1 MSVLKVGVLSCSGEE
16 CLGGTISRLA
26 TRKVLEELKFI
37 DTVTLCLPLY
47 LAGGEEE
54 RNFAKVFPTISVDG
68 CDKLCAKRSTEKYS
82 GKINGSLDVSKI
94 IGNENA
100 LNTKIVRN
108 KDITDEHLQMVDE
121 VASEIVKMISGISSD
136 SFSGK
141 SFHGCG
147 CGVGGTPALIAPTNN
162 GVQLHLVAE
171 MRQILAD
178 SRAPGFLRLRR
189 SCSLMVFPVRKPT
202 TLPLTRPL
210 PARPC
215 RHRRTRPW

>member
-1 MSVLKVGVLSCSGEE
+1 MSVFKVGVLSCSGEE

-26 TRKVLEELKFI
+26 TRKVLDELKFV

-47 LAGGEEE
+47 LAGGDEE
-54 RNFAKVFPTISVDG
+54 RNFAQVFPTISVDG

-82 GKINGSLDVSKI
+82 GKISGFIDVSKI
-94 IGNENA
+94 IGTENA

-147 CGVGGTPALIAPTNN
+147 CGG
-162 GVQLHLVAE
+162 E
-171 MRQILAD
+171 
-178 SRAPGFLRLRR
+178 
-189 SCSLMVFPVRKPT
+189 
-202 TLPLTRPL
+202 
-210 PARPC
+210 
-215 RHRRTRPW
+215 

>member
-26 TRKVLEELKFI
+26 TRKVLEELEFI

-82 GKINGSLDVSKI
+82 GKISGVIDVSKI
-94 IGNENA
+94 IGDKNA
-100 LNTKIVRN
+100 LDTKIVRN
-108 KDITDEHLQMVDE
+108 KDLTEEHHQMVDQ
-121 VASEIVKMISGISSD
+121 VVGEIVKMIGRISPD

-147 CGVGGTPALIAPTNN
+147 CGG
-162 GVQLHLVAE
+162 E
-171 MRQILAD
+171 
-178 SRAPGFLRLRR
+178 
-189 SCSLMVFPVRKPT
+189 
-202 TLPLTRPL
+202 
-210 PARPC
+210 
-215 RHRRTRPW
+215 